1 METLKQIVDLVTI
14 NLVDHVD
21 DCKVEY
27 LESNAGLYINIMTHE
42 DDKRRI
48 IGKKGHNIQALR
60 TIVHSIAA
68 KNSLKTY
75 VTLIE

>member
-1 METLKQIVDLVTI
+1 METLKQLVELVTI
-14 NLVDHVD
+14 NLVDHPT

-27 LESNAGLYINIMTHE
+27 IESDVGLYINIITND

-48 IGKKGHNIQALR
+48 IGKKGNNIQALR
-60 TIVHSIAA
+60 TLVHSMAA
-68 KNSLKTY
+68 RNRLKTY